1 MLLPADTK
9 SVSKRTVV
17 SMSKELLMLSG
28 DVESNPGPG
37 LGPTGRRS
45 VARAGSVAQG
55 PSLDEQVML
64 EDLLDYLN
72 VIIYFRCTLSIIR

>member
-1 MLLPADTK
+1 M
-9 SVSKRTVV
+9 
-17 SMSKELLMLSG
+17 MCG

-55 PSLDEQVML
+55 PSLDEQVII
-64 EDLLDYLN
+64 EN
-72 VIIYFRCTLSIIR
+72 VLSP